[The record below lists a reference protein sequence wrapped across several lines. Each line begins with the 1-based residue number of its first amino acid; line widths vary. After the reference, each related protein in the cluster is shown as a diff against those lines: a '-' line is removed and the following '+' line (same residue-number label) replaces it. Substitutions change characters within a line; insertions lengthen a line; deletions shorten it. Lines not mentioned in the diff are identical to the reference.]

1 MLKQEWKSIFKTNKM
16 LIILFGISLIP
27 SLYTVLFLSSMWD
40 PYGKL
45 AELPVAVVNQ
55 DKAVSYNEETLAVGD
70 SLVAGLEESEA
81 LDFDF
86 VSQEA
91 AESGLADG
99 SYYMILTIPEDFSE
113 NATTLLDETPQQ
125 MELTYRTSAGRS
137 YIASKLTAS
146 AANEIKDT
154 ISDEVTAIYAETV
167 FDKLQTVADGMT
179 TAADGSAQLS
189 DGTVQIKEGNASL
202 TANLETLAASTLTFR
217 DGAETLAVGL
227 QSYLDGV
234 AQLDAGAKALNDGTA
249 TLTATMPALET
260 GVSQLNDGAAATATG
275 SASLSNG
282 LSSLATNGLTLTAGM
297 DSLNSGMGQLA
308 EGSKA
313 LTAGLATLNTSL
325 TSAEQ
330 QAKLVAL
337 QSGLDQ
343 MKIGIETL
351 DSQLKQSNLS
361 TDLST
366 ALSQLD
372 GLSTTI
378 ATVQTEL
385 NNISAAAEPSSNTAT
400 IMDAIAQ
407 SGTALTPEQEAAVS
421 QAVSAQLE
429 SIANEQAGSIQSITS
444 GLTAL
449 SGLSGIDVSAIV
461 QQVATLQ
468 TSVSSLST
476 GYANLYGGATALVS
490 GFGQIGQSS
499 QTLLAG
505 AQSLQTAIGSAQSG
519 SQKLADGMSQLT
531 TGSEQLAVGGQS
543 LAEGNKQVSTG
554 LQTLNEQTG
563 TLASGATELQ
573 TGTQA
578 LADGTLKLVENGSLL
593 TDGANQLA
601 DGAEKISDG
610 SGQLADGSSQLNAGL
625 VALLSGTDELGAKL
639 LDGSTDLNE
648 VDANENTYAMM
659 AEPVIANQIETAP
672 VVNNGTGMAPYM
684 MSVALFVGAI
694 SLNLMYDSFTP
705 RKYPKNGISWWA
717 SKISVLAV
725 VGVCQ
730 SLIMVALLVNVN
742 GLAPASIGKTLL
754 LTILTALVSV
764 SIVMLFN
771 LLFDKVGSFLM
782 LIFLI
787 LQLSGSGGTYPIQL
801 SNSFFEAI
809 HPYLPMT
816 YSIDAYRQLFGL
828 GGSIS
833 TDLFILSAILI
844 VFNLLI
850 ILFYAIKR
858 KQLRKEDFE
867 VEEESAALETQT
879 A

>member
-1 MLKQEWKSIFKTNKM
+1 MLKQEWKSIFKTKKM
-16 LIILFGISLIP
+16 MIILFGISLIP

-70 SLVAGLEESEA
+70 SLVAGLEESDA

-86 VSQEA
+86 VSKEDAEA
-91 AESGLADG
+91 GLEDG
-99 SYYMILTIPEDFSE
+99 SYYMALIIPENFSE

-167 FDKLQTVADGMT
+167 FGELQTVAEGMAA
-179 TAADGSAQLS
+179 AADGSAQLS
-189 DGTVQIKEGNASL
+189 DGTVQIKEGNESL
-202 TANLETLAASTLTFR
+202 TANLETLADSSLTFR
-217 DGAETLAVGL
+217 DGAETLAIGL
-227 QSYLDGV
+227 QAYLDGV
-234 AQLDAGAKALNDGTA
+234 GQLDDGAKALNDGTA
-249 TLTATMPALET
+249 KLTAAMPALET
-260 GVSQLNDGAAATATG
+260 GVSQLNEGAAATATG

-282 LSSLATNGLTLTAGM
+282 LSSLATNSLTLSAGM
-297 DSLNSGMGQLA
+297 DTLTSGMGQLS
-308 EGSKA
+308 EGSEA
-313 LTAGLATLNTSL
+313 LTAGLAALNTGL

-330 QAKLVAL
+330 QSKLVAL

-343 MKIGIETL
+343 MKIGLETL
-351 DSQLKQSNLS
+351 DSQLKQSSLS
-361 TDLST
+361 SDLTT

-378 ATVQTEL
+378 AAFQTEL
-385 NNISAAAEPSSNTAT
+385 NTITAAADPVSNAAA

-407 SGTALTPEQEAAVS
+407 SGTELTLEQEAAVS
-421 QAVSAQLE
+421 QAVSGQMA
-429 SIANEQAGSIQSITS
+429 IVANEQAGSIQTITN
-444 GLTAL
+444 GLSTL
-449 SGLSGIDVSAIV
+449 STLSGIDASAIV

-468 TSVSSLST
+468 SSVSSLSA
-476 GYANLYGGATALVS
+476 GYANVYAGATTLVS

-499 QTLLAG
+499 QTLLSG
-505 AQSLQTAIGSAQSG
+505 AQSLQTAIGTAQSG
-519 SQKLADGMSQLT
+519 SQKLAGGLSQLT
-531 TGSEQLAVGGQS
+531 TGSEQLAVGGQR
-543 LAEGNKQVSTG
+543 LTEGNAQVSAG

-563 TLASGATELQ
+563 TLAAGAMELQ
-573 TGTQA
+573 DGTQA
-578 LADGTLKLVENGSLL
+578 LADGTMQLVENGSLL
-593 TDGANQLA
+593 TDGTNQLA

-610 SGQLADGSSQLNAGL
+610 SGRLADGSAQLNAGL
-625 VALLSGTDELGAKL
+625 VTLLSGTDELGAKL
-639 LDGSTDLNE
+639 LDGSAALNE

-672 VVNNGTGMAPYM
+672 VANNGTGMAPYM

-730 SLIMVALLVNVN
+730 ALIMVTLLVNVN
-742 GLAPASIGKTLL
+742 GLAPSSIGKTLL
-754 LTILTALVSV
+754 VTILTALVSV

-816 YSIDAYRQLFGL
+816 YSIDAYRQLFGI

-833 TDLFILSAILI
+833 TDLFILLAILI
-844 VFNLLI
+844 AFNMLI
-850 ILFYAIKR
+850 ILFYTVKR
-858 KQLRKEDFE
+858 KQLRQEDFD
-867 VEEESAALETQT
+867 VEETSVALETQT

>member
-1 MLKQEWKSIFKTNKM
+1 MLKQEWKSIFKTKKM
-16 LIILFGISLIP
+16 MIILFGISLIP

-55 DKAVSYNEETLAVGD
+55 DKSVSYNEETLAVGD
-70 SLVAGLEESEA
+70 SLVTGLKESDT
-81 LDFDF
+81 LDFAF
-86 VSQEA
+86 VSQEE
-91 AESGLADG
+91 AEAGLEDG
-99 SYYMILTIPEDFSE
+99 SYYMALTIPENFSE

-167 FDKLQTVADGMT
+167 FDQLQTVADGMT
-179 TAADGSAQLS
+179 EAAAGSAQLS
-189 DGTVQIKEGNASL
+189 DGTVQIKEGNKSL
-202 TANLETLAASTLTFR
+202 TTNLETLADSTLSFR

-227 QSYLDGV
+227 QTYLNGV
-234 AQLDAGAKALNDGTA
+234 GQLDVGATALNDGA
-249 TLTATMPALET
+249 AKLAASMPALQT
-260 GVSQLNDGAAATATG
+260 GVGKLNDGAAATTEG

-282 LSSLATNGLTLTAGM
+282 LSSLATNSLTLSTGM
-297 DSLNSGMGQLA
+297 DTLNSGMSQLS
-308 EGSKA
+308 EGGAS
-313 LTAGLATLNTSL
+313 LTAGLVALNTSL

-330 QAKLVAL
+330 QAKLTAL

-343 MKIGIETL
+343 MKNGLEML
-351 DSQLKQSNLS
+351 DSQLQHSSLS
-361 TDLST
+361 SDLAT
-366 ALSQLD
+366 ALSKLN

-378 ATVQTEL
+378 ASFQTEL
-385 NNISAAAEPSSNTAT
+385 NNITAAADPVSNTAA

-407 SGTALTPEQEAAVS
+407 SGTELTPEQEAAVS
-421 QAVSAQLE
+421 QAVSAQLATVA
-429 SIANEQAGSIQSITS
+429 IEQAGSIQTMAS
-444 GLTAL
+444 GLSAL
-449 SGLSGIDVSAIV
+449 SGLSGIDATAIG
-461 QQVATLQ
+461 QQVAALQ
-468 TSVSSLST
+468 SSVSNLST
-476 GYANLYGGATALVS
+476 GYASIYGGATTLVS

-499 QTLLAG
+499 QALLAG

-531 TGSEQLAVGGQS
+531 AGSEQLAAGGQK
-543 LAEGNKQVSTG
+543 LTEGNAQVSTG

-563 TLASGATELQ
+563 TLAAGATELQ
-573 TGTQA
+573 NGTQA
-578 LADGTLKLVENGSLL
+578 LADGTIQLVENGSLL

-610 SGQLADGSSQLNAGL
+610 SGQLADGSAQLNAGL
-625 VALLSGTDELGAKL
+625 ITLLSGTDELGSKL
-639 LDGSTDLNE
+639 LDGSTALKE
-648 VDANENTYAMM
+648 VHASENTYAMM

-705 RKYPKNGISWWA
+705 RRYPKNGISWWV
-717 SKISVLAV
+717 SKISVLAS
-725 VGVCQ
+725 VGICQ
-730 SLIMVALLVNVN
+730 ALIMVGLLLTVN
-742 GLAPASIGKTLL
+742 GLAPSSIGKMLL
-754 LTILTALVSV
+754 VTILTALVSV

-816 YSIDAYRQLFGL
+816 YSIDAYRQLFGI

-833 TDLFILSAILI
+833 ADLFILLAILI

-850 ILFYAIKR
+850 ILFYTVKR
-858 KQLRKEDFE
+858 KTLQQEDFE
-867 VEEESAALETQT
+867 HEEKSAALEIQT

>member
-1 MLKQEWKSIFKTNKM
+1 MLKQEWKSIFKTKKM
-16 LIILFGISLIP
+16 LVILFGISLIP

-70 SLVAGLEESEA
+70 SLVAGLQESDT

-86 VSQEA
+86 VSREA
-91 AESGLADG
+91 ADSGLADG
-99 SYYMILTIPEDFSE
+99 SYYMALTIPENFSA

-125 MELTYRTSAGRS
+125 MELTYSTSAGRS

-167 FDKLQTVADGMT
+167 FGELKSVAEGMT
-179 TAADGSAQLS
+179 AAADGSAQLS
-189 DGTVQIKEGNASL
+189 DGTVQIKEGNEIL
-202 TANLETLAASTLTFR
+202 TTNLETLADSTLTFR

-227 QSYLDGV
+227 QTYLDGV
-234 AQLDAGAKALNDGTA
+234 AQLDAGALALNNGA
-249 TLTATMPALET
+249 AKLTAAMPALQT
-260 GVSQLNDGAAATATG
+260 GVGKLNDGAVATTEG
-275 SASLSNG
+275 SASLSTG
-282 LSSLATNGLTLTAGM
+282 LSRLATNSLTLSTGM
-297 DSLNSGMGQLA
+297 DTLNSGMSQLS
-308 EGSKA
+308 EGSA
-313 LTAGLATLNTSL
+313 SLNAGLAALNTSL

-330 QAKLVAL
+330 QAKLTAL

-343 MKIGIETL
+343 MKNGIETL
-351 DSQLKQSNLS
+351 DSQLQQSSLS
-361 TDLST
+361 SDLAT

-372 GLSTTI
+372 GLATTI
-378 ATVQTEL
+378 ASFQTEL
-385 NNISAAAEPSSNTAT
+385 NTITAAADPVSNTAA
-400 IMDAIAQ
+400 IMDSIAQ
-407 SGTALTPEQEAAVS
+407 SGTELTPEQEAAVS
-421 QAVSAQLE
+421 QAVSAQLAI
-429 SIANEQAGSIQSITS
+429 IANEQAGSIQTITN
-444 GLTAL
+444 GLNSL
-449 SGLSGIDVSAIV
+449 SELSEIEASAIG
-461 QQVATLQ
+461 QQVATLKS
-468 TSVSSLST
+468 SVSSLSA
-476 GYANLYGGATALVS
+476 GYANVYAGATTLVS

-499 QTLLAG
+499 QMLLSG
-505 AQSLQTAIGSAQSG
+505 AQSLQTAIGSAQNG
-519 SQKLADGMSQLT
+519 SQKLADGMTQLT
-531 TGSEQLAVGGQS
+531 AGSEQLAVGGRN
-543 LAEGNKQVSTG
+543 LTEGNAQVSAG

-573 TGTQA
+573 NGTQS
-578 LADGTLKLVENGSLL
+578 LADGTMQLVENGSLL
-593 TDGANQLA
+593 VEGTGQLTNGAV
-601 DGAEKISDG
+601 KISDG
-610 SGQLADGSSQLNAGL
+610 SRQLADGSEQLNAGL
-625 VALLSGTDELGAKL
+625 TTLLSGTDELSSKL
-639 LDGSTDLNE
+639 FDGSNALNE

-717 SKISVLAV
+717 SKISVLAA

-730 SLIMVALLVNVN
+730 ALIMVGLLLSVN
-742 GLAPASIGKTLL
+742 GLAPSSIGKMLL
-754 LTILTALVSV
+754 VTILTALVSV

-816 YSIDAYRQLFGL
+816 YSIDAYRQLFGI
-828 GGSIS
+828 GGSLS
-833 TDLFILSAILI
+833 TDLFILLAILI

-850 ILFYAIKR
+850 ILFYKTKR
-858 KQLRKEDFE
+858 NTLQQEDFE
-867 VEEESAALETQT
+867 HEEKSAALEIQT

>member
-1 MLKQEWKSIFKTNKM
+1 M
-16 LIILFGISLIP
+16 IILFGISLIP

-55 DKAVSYNEETLAVGD
+55 DKAVNYNEETLAVGD
-70 SLVAGLEESEA
+70 SLVVGLEESEA

-86 VSQEA
+86 ISQEE
-91 AESGLADG
+91 AEAGLADG
-99 SYYMILTIPEDFSE
+99 SYYMALTIPEDFSE
-113 NATTLLDETPQQ
+113 NAITLLDETPQQ

-146 AANEIKDT
+146 AANEIKDS

-167 FDKLQTVADGMT
+167 FDQLQTVADGMT
-179 TAADGSAQLS
+179 EAVDGSTQLS
-189 DGTVQIKEGNASL
+189 DGTVQIKAGNESL
-202 TANLETLAASTLTFR
+202 TQNLETLADSTLSFR
-217 DGAETLAVGL
+217 DGADALSVGL
-227 QSYLDGV
+227 QTYLNGV
-234 AQLDAGAKALNDGTA
+234 GQLDVGANALNDGA
-249 TLTATMPALET
+249 AKLTAVMPALQT

-275 SASLSNG
+275 STSLSNG
-282 LSSLATNGLTLTAGM
+282 LSSLTTNSLMLSTGMAT
-297 DSLNSGMGQLA
+297 LNDGMGQLS
-308 EGSKA
+308 EGSA
-313 LTAGLATLNTSL
+313 SLTAGLAALNTSL

-330 QAKLVAL
+330 QAKLTAL

-343 MKIGIETL
+343 MKNGLETL
-351 DSQLKQSNLS
+351 DSQLQQSSLS
-361 TDLST
+361 SDLAT

-378 ATVQTEL
+378 ASFQTEL
-385 NNISAAAEPSSNTAT
+385 NTITAAADPDSNTTA
-400 IMDAIAQ
+400 IMEAIAQ
-407 SGTALTPEQEAAVS
+407 SGTELTPEQEVAIS
-421 QAVSAQLE
+421 QAVSVQLE
-429 SIANEQAGSIQSITS
+429 AIANQQAGSIQTIAN

-449 SGLSGIDVSAIV
+449 SGLSGIDTAAIE
-461 QQVATLQ
+461 QQVAALQ
-468 TSVSSLST
+468 TSVSSLSA
-476 GYANLYGGATALVS
+476 GYANVYGGATTLVS

-499 QTLLAG
+499 QTLLSG
-505 AQSLQTAIGSAQSG
+505 AKSLQTAIGTAQNG
-519 SQKLADGMSQLT
+519 SQKLADGLSQLT
-531 TGSEQLAVGGQS
+531 AGSEQLAAGGQS
-543 LAEGNKQVSTG
+543 LTEGNAQVSAG
-554 LQTLNEQTG
+554 LQILNEQTG
-563 TLASGATELQ
+563 ILASGAKELQ
-573 TGTQA
+573 NGTQS
-578 LADGTLKLVENGSLL
+578 LADGTIQLVENGSLL

-610 SGQLADGSSQLNAGL
+610 SGQLADGSAQLNAGL
-625 VALLSGTDELGAKL
+625 ITLLSGTDELGAKL
-639 LDGSTDLNE
+639 LDGSTALNE

-694 SLNLMYDSFTP
+694 SLNLMYDSFSP

-717 SKISVLAV
+717 SKISVLAA

-730 SLIMVALLVNVN
+730 ALIMVVLLVKVN
-742 GLAPASIGKTLL
+742 GLAPSSIGKMLL
-754 LTILTALVSV
+754 VTILTALVSV
-764 SIVMLFN
+764 SMVMLFN

-801 SNSFFEAI
+801 SNRFFEAI

-816 YSIDAYRQLFGL
+816 YSIDAYRQLFGI

-833 TDLFILSAILI
+833 TDLFILLAILI

-850 ILFYAIKR
+850 ILFYTVKR
-858 KQLRKEDFE
+858 KTLQQEDFE
-867 VEEESAALETQT
+867 DDEQSDALETQT

>member
-1 MLKQEWKSIFKTNKM
+1 MLKQEWQSIFKTKKM

-55 DKAVSYNEETLAVGD
+55 DKAVSYDEETLAVGD

-86 VSQEA
+86 VSQEEA
-91 AESGLADG
+91 DAGLADG
-99 SYYMILTIPEDFSE
+99 SYYMALTIPEDFSE

-154 ISDEVTAIYAETV
+154 ISDEVTAIYAQTV
-167 FDKLQTVADGMT
+167 FDKLQTVAEGMT
-179 TAADGSAQLS
+179 AAADGSAQLS
-189 DGTVQIKEGNASL
+189 DGTVQIKEGNESL
-202 TANLETLAASTLTFR
+202 TANLEALADSTLSFR

-227 QSYLDGV
+227 QTYLDGV
-234 AQLDAGAKALNDGTA
+234 AQLDAGAKALNDGT
-249 TLTATMPALET
+249 TKLTATMPELQA
-260 GVSQLNDGAAATATG
+260 GVSQLNDGAAATANG
-275 SASLSNG
+275 SAALSDG
-282 LSSLATNGLTLTAGM
+282 LSSLATNTLTLSSGM
-297 DSLNSGMGQLA
+297 TTLNDGMGQLA
-308 EGSKA
+308 EGSES
-313 LTAGLATLNTSL
+313 LTAGLTALNTSL

-330 QAKLVAL
+330 QAKLLAL

-343 MKIGIETL
+343 MKIGLETL
-351 DSQLKQSNLS
+351 DSQLQQSSLAS
-361 TDLST
+361 DLT
-366 ALSQLD
+366 IVLSQLD
-372 GLSTTI
+372 GLTTTI
-378 ATVQTEL
+378 ASVQTEL
-385 NNISAAAEPSSNTAT
+385 NNIAAAADPASNTAA

-407 SGTALTPEQEAAVS
+407 SGTELTPEQEEAVN
-421 QAVSAQLE
+421 QAVSTQLE
-429 SIANEQAGSIQSITS
+429 AIANEQAGSIQSIAG
-444 GLTAL
+444 GLTVL
-449 SGLSGIDVSAIV
+449 SGLSGIDAAAIV
-461 QQVATLQ
+461 QQVTALQ

-476 GYANLYGGATALVS
+476 GYTSVYGGATTLVA
-490 GFGQIGQSS
+490 GFGQIEQSS
-499 QTLLAG
+499 QTLLSG
-505 AQSLQTAIGSAQSG
+505 AQSLQTAIGTAQSG
-519 SQKLADGMSQLT
+519 SQKLADGLSQLT
-531 TGSEQLAVGGQS
+531 TGSEQLAEGGQS
-543 LAEGNKQVSTG
+543 LAEGNKQVSAG
-554 LQTLNEQTG
+554 LQTLDAQTG
-563 TLASGATELQ
+563 VLAAGATELQ
-573 TGTQA
+573 EGTQA
-578 LADGTLKLVENGSLL
+578 LADGTLQLVENGSLL
-593 TDGANQLA
+593 TDGTNKLA

-610 SGQLADGSSQLNAGL
+610 SGRLADGSAQLNAGL
-625 VALLSGTDELGAKL
+625 VTLLSGTDELSAKL
-639 LDGSTDLNE
+639 LDGSAALNE
-648 VDANENTYAMM
+648 VDATENTYAMM
-659 AEPVIANQIETAP
+659 AEPVSANQIETAP
-672 VVNNGTGMAPYM
+672 VANNGTGIAPYM

-694 SLNLMYDSFTP
+694 SLNLMYDSFSP

-717 SKISVLAV
+717 SKISVLAA
-725 VGVCQ
+725 VGICQ
-730 SLIMVALLVNVN
+730 SLIMIALLVKVN
-742 GLAPASIGKTLL
+742 GLAPSSIEKTLL
-754 LTILTALVSV
+754 VTILTAFVSV

-816 YSIDAYRQLFGL
+816 YSIDAYRQLFGI

-833 TDLFILSAILI
+833 TDLFILLAILI

-850 ILFYAIKR
+850 ILFYTVKR
-858 KQLRKEDFE
+858 KQLRQEEVE
-867 VEEESAALETQT
+867 VEEQSASLETQT